1 MRKPTAILSL
11 FFVAVIW
18 ASTFPIIK
26 LSLQYISSW
35 GFVAL
40 RFLTGFFILSI
51 FFARKLKM
59 DRETLFSG
67 AMLGIVLFAGY
78 FFQTLGLQYTSA
90 THSGFIVGL
99 YLVFTPFFAFFVIK
113 EKISVKS
120 GVAVLLSLTGLY
132 FLSNMEKGMN
142 IGDFI
147 TLLCAVFYALQI
159 VLVAKYTKMYDP
171 TSLTLVEI
179 GMVAIMGMG
188 GWGLEK
194 FYCQCT
200 PILIFG
206 ILFTGILATA
216 VGILLQT
223 HAQKVVPPTHAAVI
237 FTMEPVLAGVF
248 SYLILGETLGSRG
261 IIGAILVLLG
271 MLLVALDKSRS

>member
-1 MRKPTAILSL
+1 MQKPTAILSL

-90 THSGFIVGL
+90 THSGFIV
-99 YLVFTPFFAFFVIK
+99 
-113 EKISVKS
+113 
-120 GVAVLLSLTGLY
+120 
-132 FLSNMEKGMN
+132 
-142 IGDFI
+142 
-147 TLLCAVFYALQI
+147 
-159 VLVAKYTKMYDP
+159 
-171 TSLTLVEI
+171 
-179 GMVAIMGMG
+179 
-188 GWGLEK
+188 
-194 FYCQCT
+194 
-200 PILIFG
+200 
-206 ILFTGILATA
+206 
-216 VGILLQT
+216 
-223 HAQKVVPPTHAAVI
+223 
-237 FTMEPVLAGVF
+237 
-248 SYLILGETLGSRG
+248 
-261 IIGAILVLLG
+261 
-271 MLLVALDKSRS
+271 